1 MTKANPSQKTR
12 GIMTRKRA
20 AERMDLIRRENVKR
34 HNDLA
39 ARRELKMRQ
48 MEAQRVAT
56 MQMEHD
62 RLLAASI
69 HGSGLDA
76 PRHNRMAALKQ
87 VLDSFQNADRVTQK
101 TNL

>member
-1 MTKANPSQKTR
+1 MPGAKPQKTR
-12 GIMTRKRA
+12 GIVTRRQA

-34 HNDLA
+34 HNELA

-48 MEAQRVAT
+48 VAAQRVAT

-69 HGSGLDA
+69 HGSGLDQS
-76 PRHNRMAALKQ
+76 RWNRMTALKN
-87 VLDSFQNADRVTQK
+87 VLESFQNASRVAPK
-101 TNL
+101 ADI

>member
-1 MTKANPSQKTR
+1 MPPKPQKTR
-12 GIMTRKRA
+12 GIVTRRQA

-34 HNDLA
+34 HNELA

-48 MEAQRVAT
+48 VAAQRVAT

-76 PRHNRMAALKQ
+76 SRHNRMAALKN
-87 VLDSFQNADRVTQK
+87 VLDSFQNANRIAEK
-101 TNL
+101 TYV